1 MLGIILTVFVG
12 CFALERLVP
21 GWRLPKVRTWPL
33 RVLLINGVQLGVVVL
48 AGVSWERWLSSWSVF
63 HLSHHVDHVA
73 GGLIAYFIAIFLVP
87 VIFFAIYYLLV
98 VGRIVDRIVSFDAP
112 AATLSQQASI
122 EMLEARRSE
131 RNYLLLNDPSSLQA
145 NRESISKLEQ
155 ILRAIRE
162 LNAADQPLTDQALT
176 ALHQYDEEFK
186 NAVASMQKPGEAPA
200 DRIQNVLQAYEK
212 DLGSI
217 LKGAKNKPRDQ
228 LIEELRARIGSFDT
242 QITKTAQEGNPALQQ
257 ITTNLQ
263 NSGQDVLRLTSELEA
278 RNWDRID
285 GDHRRARR
293 LISHSEW
300 ALSIVSAITL
310 LVSVWISFVL
320 PQQVV
325 RPLMSLKE
333 AVDHAAAGNYEIE
346 FEIRGEGEVVQLA
359 NSIRLLISHVK
370 ERYDGTVS
378 REQPAT

>member
-1 MLGIILTVFVG
+1 MRLGIRKSF
-12 CFALERLVP
+12 
-21 GWRLPKVRTWPL
+21 K
-33 RVLLINGVQLGVVVL
+33 VL
-48 AGVSWERWLSSWSVF
+48 APGGSLRKRVALSLAV
-63 HLSHHVDHVA
+63 VR
-73 GGLIAYFIAIFLVP
+73 LILVP
-87 VIFFAIYYLLV
+87 VIFFAVYYLLV
-98 VGRIVDRIVSFDAP
+98 VGRIVERIVSFDAP

-122 EMLEARRSE
+122 EMLEARRAE
-131 RNYLLLNDPSSLQA
+131 RNYLLLYDTASLQA

-155 ILRAIRE
+155 ILRAIRQ
-162 LNAADQPLTDQALT
+162 LNAADQPLTDRALD
-176 ALHQYDEEFK
+176 ALHQYDRQFQ
-186 NAVASMQKPGEAPA
+186 NAVANMQKPGGAPT
-200 DRIQNVLQAYEK
+200 DRIREVLQAYED
-212 DLGSI
+212 DLAGI
-217 LKGAKNKPRDQ
+217 LKGAKNKRRDQ
-228 LIEELRARIGSFDT
+228 LVEELRSRIGSFDS
-242 QITKTAQEGNPALQQ
+242 QITKTAQEGNPALRQ
-257 ITTNLQ
+257 ITSDLQ
-263 NSGQDVLRLTSELEA
+263 TSGQDVLRLTSELEA

-370 ERYDGTVS
+370 ERYEGTVS
-378 REQPAT
+378 RQPAT